1 MSGGHSHGD
10 AAIETRGLVRQFG
23 RFQALAGIDL
33 VVPRGAIYGFIGPNG
48 AGKTTCLRIL
58 AGLLDPTAGTVRV
71 CGLDAVRDRAEL
83 PRVVGYM
90 PDFFGVYDDLLVTE
104 YLDFYAAAY
113 GLRGARAR
121 RLRDDLLDLVGL
133 AHKAGE
139 MVHSLSRGMKQR
151 LGLARALIHDPEV
164 LLLDEPASGLDPAAR
179 IEFRELIRE
188 LAAMGKTIVV
198 SSHILSELADFS
210 THVGILARG
219 RLLVSGPIDRVLA
232 AVRRRSVRI
241 RFALAAAGWD
251 GGAAGRVTA
260 GAGSQGLGAPGPVDG
275 SSAETWPGRE
285 ASFNKQVFTDPAA
298 LLARAREVL
307 ARMPEVTHVE
317 EPEPRAA
324 AGAAPGAGAGG
335 GAGATPADAAG
346 PTAGGAGAPAWAA
359 AGYARAPEL
368 IVDYEGDEAT
378 LAAINAQ
385 LVAAGLP
392 VAHLAEVGGSLEE
405 AFLHVVESLEE
416 PGSRQAGQPGEPG
429 PRGVRS

>member
-1 MSGGHSHGD
+1 MTATQTVTSPGGEP
-10 AAIETRGLVRQFG
+10 AIETRSLVRRFG
-23 RFQALAGIDL
+23 KVEALAGIDL
-33 VVPRGAIYGFIGPNG
+33 VVPRGAVYGFIGPNG

-71 CGLDAVRDRAEL
+71 CGLDAVRDRDEL

-104 YLDFYAAAY
+104 YLDFYAACY
-113 GLRGARAR
+113 GLRGARVR

-188 LAAMGKTIVV
+188 LAAMGKTILV

-210 THVGILARG
+210 THVGILDRG
-219 RLLVSGPIDRVLA
+219 RLLVSGPIDQVLA
-232 AVRRRSVRI
+232 AVRRRSARI
-241 RFALAAAGWD
+241 RFAV
-251 GGAAGRVTA
+251 GAAGATIGTA
-260 GAGSQGLGAPGPVDG
+260 STAAASG
-275 SSAETWPGRE
+275 SSGVDWPGDEGRAEGEEKE
-285 ASFNKQVFTDPAA
+285 AIAAATGAQAANAQATLNDPAA

-317 EPEPRAA
+317 EPEPRPA
-324 AGAAPGAGAGG
+324 AGAGG
-335 GAGATPADAAG
+335 MPSATASEG
-346 PTAGGAGAPAWAA
+346 TAPA
-359 AGYARAPEL
+359 EL
-368 IVDYEGDEAT
+368 IVDYEGDDTT
-378 LAAINAQ
+378 LAAINAR

-392 VAHLAEVGGSLEE
+392 VAHLSEVGGSLEE
-405 AFLHVVESLEE
+405 AFLHVVESVGEF
-416 PGSRQAGQPGEPG
+416 GTRGPGEPG
-429 PRGVRS
+429 VTV